1 MVLET
6 LGLIV
11 IIRRGENGNQEHNQD
26 NHNDPER
33 QSKLHWKIHLVHL
46 QLTAFIIPNL
56 TGKENGKSCEHI
68 VTDFGDGFMVCVA
81 LPEKWA
87 QTNEHTFTFFAKVE
101 EEEGSG
107 LYVFGQCWAIKVI
120 SCA

>member
-1 MVLET
+1 MFGNARNIVPEMQLITLKKSSPQPSRELFFMVLET

-87 QTNEHTFTFFAKVE
+87 
-101 EEEGSG
+101 
-107 LYVFGQCWAIKVI
+107 
-120 SCA
+120 